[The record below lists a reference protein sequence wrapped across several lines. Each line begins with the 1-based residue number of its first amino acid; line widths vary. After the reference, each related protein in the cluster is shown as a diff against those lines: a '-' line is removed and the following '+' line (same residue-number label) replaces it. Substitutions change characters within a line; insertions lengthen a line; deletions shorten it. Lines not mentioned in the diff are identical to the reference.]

1 MTGKQSISY
10 DGDPKSKYST
20 NRTFLWFLEWEGE
33 KKALFDSHLEVSL
46 AEAQI
51 SVLENLFFLSSNWFF
66 ECEHPFIDKSMFII
80 EPAIPS
86 ARLYCQ
92 PGFKT
97 VPSNKQHMFTEGF
110 TWFMQSFFFF
120 FFNDRMKSGKPQIW
134 GCPRK
139 PDVNSNVDLW
149 IEELKE
155 KNVHL
160 LRRSLHH

>member
-97 VPSNKQHMFTEGF
+97 VSQQQAAHVHGRFYLIHAE
-110 TWFMQSFFFF
+110 FFFF
-120 FFNDRMKSGKPQIW
+120 FFLMTGWNLENPRFGDARENRMW
-134 GCPRK
+134 T
-139 PDVNSNVDLW
+139 VTW
-149 IEELKE
+149 ISELK
-155 KNVHL
+155 N
-160 LRRSLHH
+160 